1 MTELRNNAAKGRI
14 IAVCSAP
21 KKGMIKHDIGEGT
34 LIEGIGLEGDA
45 HAGFMHRQV
54 SLIAMEDIRTMMA
67 KLPNLVPGS
76 FAENL
81 TTEGFDLGAL
91 KIGDRLHGGL
101 RPRRA
106 ENRRQAPRRRD
117 AARGL
122 ADRQGVPFALRGLQA
137 DRRVHNAEEGH
148 LHEGAQGRAR
158 QKGRRDRIRG
168 IRQGPPERRPLF
180 YERLNHGRRT
190 RTQA

>member
-34 LIEGIGLEGDA
+34 LIEGIGLDGDA

-91 KIGDRLHGGL
+91 KIGDRL
-101 RPRRA
+101 
-106 ENRRQAPRRRD
+106 
-117 AARGL
+117 
-122 ADRQGVPFALRGLQA
+122 
-137 DRRVHNAEEGH
+137 RVGETLLEVSQIGKECHSHCEVFKQTGECIMPKKGIFT
-148 LHEGAQGRAR
+148 GRAR